1 MCDVRNDIRSPG
13 VGWQNRFR
21 GSWLVAAVLVGTLEG
36 PLGVRRGE
44 MPGTCPYILL
54 QPEG

>member
-36 PLGVRRGE
+36 TLGARRGE
-44 MPGTCPYILL
+44 MSGVRYT
-54 QPEG
+54 QG